1 MHKHSSKFL
10 LILLSM
16 AVLIFNGCAQ
26 SLNSSKINTNEE
38 TNKPDKVLK
47 FTDQNSEDSP
57 TGIWEHKFAEL
68 VKKYTKG
75 HIQVKLYFNNTLC
88 GYDMQPLQAGIVD
101 FIQYVPSSASDLDP
115 RLGAFDAPY
124 IYRNPDHRLAT
135 FDPFTS
141 KPLQEINES
150 LKDDHVMLLSSFC
163 SGYRQI
169 TCNFPIHDLKEIKGA
184 KIRVVSADVYQ
195 VLFDSFGTA
204 ATPMAFSEVST
215 ALVTHVIDGQEN
227 PYSVIA
233 VNAFYEI
240 QKYLMETNHLPTNH
254 GLWMN
259 RNTFDSL
266 TPEQQKA
273 VMQAAYDA
281 SAYMD
286 KFILAKNE
294 EYKRQCKDHGM
305 VIITQEN
312 GLRLEEFENA
322 ANAVYDHF
330 KNQWGDMPD
339 LIRSVKPEKSVADFQ
354 LDV

>member
-124 IYRNPDHRLAT
+124 IYRNP
-135 FDPFTS
+135 
-141 KPLQEINES
+141 
-150 LKDDHVMLLSSFC
+150 
-163 SGYRQI
+163 
-169 TCNFPIHDLKEIKGA
+169 
-184 KIRVVSADVYQ
+184 
-195 VLFDSFGTA
+195 
-204 ATPMAFSEVST
+204 
-215 ALVTHVIDGQEN
+215 
-227 PYSVIA
+227 
-233 VNAFYEI
+233 
-240 QKYLMETNHLPTNH
+240 
-254 GLWMN
+254 
-259 RNTFDSL
+259 
-266 TPEQQKA
+266 
-273 VMQAAYDA
+273 
-281 SAYMD
+281 
-286 KFILAKNE
+286 
-294 EYKRQCKDHGM
+294 
-305 VIITQEN
+305 
-312 GLRLEEFENA
+312 
-322 ANAVYDHF
+322 
-330 KNQWGDMPD
+330 
-339 LIRSVKPEKSVADFQ
+339 
-354 LDV
+354 

>member
-1 MHKHSSKFL
+1 MKKPMTK
-10 LILLSM
+10 ILLGLLTALLVVVS
-16 AVLIFNGCAQ
+16 GCGKNQ
-26 SLNSSKINTNEE
+26 SAATNLNEYVE
-38 TNKPDKVLK
+38 KPDRVLK

-57 TGIWEHKFAEL
+57 TGMWEHKFADL

-101 FIQYVPSSASDLDP
+101 FIQYVPSSASDLDS

-124 IYRNPDHRLAT
+124 LYRDPDHRLAT
-135 FDPFTS
+135 FNPFTS
-141 KPLQEINES
+141 KPLKIINES
-150 LKDDHVMLLSSFC
+150 LKDDNVMLLSSFC

-169 TCNFPIHDLKEIKGA
+169 TCNFPIHDLKEIQGA
-184 KIRVVSADVYQ
+184 KIRVVAADVYQ
-195 VLFDSFGTA
+195 VLFSSFGAA

-233 VNAFYEI
+233 TNAFYEI

-259 RNTFDSL
+259 RKTFDSL
-266 TPEQQKA
+266 PPEHQKA

-286 KFILAKNE
+286 HYILNKNE
-294 EYKRQCKDHGM
+294 EYKKQCADNGMQILTKD
-305 VIITQEN
+305 N
-312 GLRLEEFENA
+312 GLKLDEFEKA
-322 ANAVYDHF
+322 AKEVYVQF
-330 KNQWGDMPD
+330 KDKWKEMPD
-339 LIRSVKPEKSVADFQ
+339 TIRSVKPEIHVQDFK